1 MGTLLKGGTL
11 VELEPATVEVAAL
24 RVEEGKIVARGV
36 DAVSQPGDEII
47 DLAGKL
53 VLPGLVSAHHQLYST
68 LLRGAPRDGSGFVA
82 EQAALKRLE
91 EALDLDAVQ
100 AAAAA
105 GGLEGLMAGT
115 TALLDL
121 HASPNGI
128 GDSLSRIARG
138 LSDVGL
144 RAVLAYAV
152 TERYGAI
159 GREEGL
165 EETVAF
171 LKRARGRIRGAFGI
185 ADVEEM
191 SDEGLQALRDAWSP
205 SGALLQ
211 LSIGEDPQE
220 ESRSLARWSKTPVQ
234 RLNELGLIGERTV
247 MAQGVHLSWPELS
260 AIQDVGA
267 WIAHSPRSNMAS
279 QTGSAAA
286 AKFGHR
292 GCIGTDTQSLDVF
305 AEAQTAWLR
314 ARDAGQPIDVLRYLA
329 NGHRLVSAAFGLTLG
344 PLRVGALADLVILD
358 YRPPTPLSAETL
370 AQHVLNGITARH
382 VESVMVDGIWRL
394 WGRKPLAV
402 KPDEVAAVS
411 RVAAKSTW
419 ARMAEAEKGAV
430 AKKKPVT
437 SEEAQAS

>member
-11 VELEPATVEVAAL
+11 VELEPASVEVAAL
-24 RVEEGKIVARGV
+24 RVEEGKIVARG
-36 DAVSQPGDEII
+36 AEAISKPGDEII

-91 EALDLDAVQ
+91 ESLDLDAVQ
-100 AAAAA
+100 ASAAA

-121 HASPNGI
+121 HASPNAI
-128 GDSLSRIARG
+128 ADSLSRIARG

-144 RAVLAYAV
+144 RAVLGYAV
-152 TERYGAI
+152 TERYGAV

-165 EETVAF
+165 EETVSF

-329 NGHRLVSAAFGLTLG
+329 NGHRLASAAFGLTLG

-419 ARMAEAEKGAV
+419 ARMAEGDKAAV
-430 AKKKPVT
+430 AKKKPVA